1 MPGNLSRGEDFIMA
15 EEKKERKIVKVN
27 EDGATKT
34 ESGKTIKEAKPVG
47 NAGGLRCGAIIC
59 WLVAICFEV
68 LGFLMYFGKVNI
80 SFLPTLAGIIAVLV
94 LDLIFVIIGSQLWKK
109 ANHIDPA
116 SEKNPV
122 KFFLWNN
129 MGVIVCILAFLP
141 YIILI
146 LTDKQNKLDKKTKA
160 IAVVVGIIALLIGGL
175 ASYDWNPIS
184 AEQKEAAEQV
194 ITSDVY
200 WTQFGRV
207 YHTSADCQHLNN
219 SDTLYEGSVD
229 EAIAANKSRLCKTC
243 ADRDSIS
250 GVYTEG
256 E

>member
-1 MPGNLSRGEDFIMA
+1 MA

-194 ITSDVY
+194 ITSDV
-200 WTQFGRV
+200 
-207 YHTSADCQHLNN
+207 
-219 SDTLYEGSVD
+219 
-229 EAIAANKSRLCKTC
+229 
-243 ADRDSIS
+243 
-250 GVYTEG
+250 
-256 E
+256 

>member
-1 MPGNLSRGEDFIMA
+1 MA
-15 EEKKERKIVKVN
+15 EEKKERKIVKVR
-27 EDGATKT
+27 EDCAKKT

-68 LGFLMYFGKVNI
+68 LGFLMYFGKINI

-194 ITSDVY
+194 ITDDVY
-200 WTQFGRV
+200 WTPFGKV

-219 SDTLYEGSVD
+219 SDTLYEGTVE

-243 ADRDSIS
+243 ADRDNIS

-256 E
+256 D

>member
-1 MPGNLSRGEDFIMA
+1 MA
-15 EEKKERKIVKVN
+15 EEKKERKIVKVS
-27 EDGATKT
+27 EDGAKKT

-68 LGFLMYFGKVNI
+68 LGFLMYFGKINI

-194 ITSDVY
+194 ITDNVY
-200 WTQFGRV
+200 WTQFGKV

-243 ADRDSIS
+243 ADRDNIS

-256 E
+256 D

>member
-1 MPGNLSRGEDFIMA
+1 MA
-15 EEKKERKIVKVN
+15 EEKKERKIVKASEN
-27 EDGATKT
+27 GAEKT
-34 ESGKTIKEAKPVG
+34 ESGKTVKEAKPVG

-68 LGFLMYFGKVNI
+68 LGFLLYFDKI
-80 SFLPTLAGIIAVLV
+80 RLPLPTLAGIIGVMV

-109 ANHIDPA
+109 ANRIDPA
-116 SEKNPV
+116 SKKNPV

-146 LTDKQNKLDKKTKA
+146 FTDKENKLDKKTKA

-184 AEQKEAAEQV
+184 SEEKAAAEAV
-194 ITSDVY
+194 ITGDVY
-200 WTQFGRV
+200 WTPFGKV
-207 YHTSADCQHLNN
+207 YHTSQDCSHLNN

-229 EAIAANKSRLCKTC
+229 EAIADNKTRLCKTC
-243 ADRDSIS
+243 AKRDNIAA
-250 GVYTEG
+250 EG
-256 E
+256 LKLEDGEADE

>member
-1 MPGNLSRGEDFIMA
+1 MA
-15 EEKKERKIVKVN
+15 EEKKERKIVKAS
-27 EDGATKT
+27 EDGAKKT
-34 ESGKTIKEAKPVG
+34 ESGKTIKEAQPVG

-68 LGFLMYFGKVNI
+68 LGFLMYFGKINI

-184 AEQKEAAEQV
+184 AEQKEAAMQT
-194 ITSDVY
+194 IDGDVY
-200 WTQFGRV
+200 WTPFGKV

-219 SDTLYEGSVD
+219 SDTLYEGTVD

-243 ADRDSIS
+243 ADRDNIS

>member
-1 MPGNLSRGEDFIMA
+1 MA

-184 AEQKEAAEQV
+184 EEQKEAAEQV

-207 YHTSADCQHLNN
+207 YHTSEDCQHLNN
-219 SDTLYEGSVD
+219 SDTLTQGTVEQ
-229 EAIAANKSRLCKTC
+229 AIAANKSRLCKTC
-243 ADRDSIS
+243 ASRDNIS